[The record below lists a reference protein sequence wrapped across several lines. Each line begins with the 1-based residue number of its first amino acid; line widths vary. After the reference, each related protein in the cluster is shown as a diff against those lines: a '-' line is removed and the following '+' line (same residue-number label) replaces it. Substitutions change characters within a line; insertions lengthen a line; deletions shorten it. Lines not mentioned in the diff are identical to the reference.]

1 MKRTESPATAENRVR
16 ALAALDLIDAPP
28 EREFDA
34 LAALAASLLECPMG
48 VVSMIDADRFRPLA
62 TVGIEKAPAPR
73 EHVLCNRTIA
83 RTDSV
88 TIEDALLDEEFAAS
102 PLVPGIRSYAG
113 VAITAPDPDGGPRV
127 AVGAVCGLDVQPRRF
142 TAEQQAV
149 LGNLKTL
156 AEALFDAR
164 ALRVQAEV
172 QSEALRRSDRIF
184 RQAERL
190 AEVGS
195 WRLELDSETVIW
207 SDGVFRIHD
216 LPLGSPPPLSEALN
230 FYPEHARAV
239 VSAGLS
245 QTMETGAPFDAE
257 TDFVSAIGV
266 KRRVRVLAELEVQAG
281 RPVAVVGV
289 FQDVTARH
297 ALEQDLRRSASIDA
311 LTRIANRAAFTTTL
325 ERWVAAA
332 RTDGTPLE
340 LMLID
345 LDLFKEINDRHG
357 HLVGDEVLRAFGRRL
372 RRVHPTDAYAARLGG
387 DEFAVIL
394 RGDAAARAPE
404 LVAKLVRELKMPVHA
419 AAGVIPVSG
428 TIGHAT
434 FDAAD
439 PGLHAF
445 VHRADTALY
454 QAKRRQRGTAQAWG
468 QLRQGDRRDGVKAA

>member
-1 MKRTESPATAENRVR
+1 
-16 ALAALDLIDAPP
+16 
-28 EREFDA
+28 
-34 LAALAASLLECPMG
+34 
-48 VVSMIDADRFRPLA
+48 
-62 TVGIEKAPAPR
+62 
-73 EHVLCNRTIA
+73 
-83 RTDSV
+83 
-88 TIEDALLDEEFAAS
+88 
-102 PLVPGIRSYAG
+102 
-113 VAITAPDPDGGPRV
+113 
-127 AVGAVCGLDVQPRRF
+127 
-142 TAEQQAV
+142 
-149 LGNLKTL
+149 
-156 AEALFDAR
+156 
-164 ALRVQAEV
+164 
-172 QSEALRRSDRIF
+172 
-184 RQAERL
+184 
-190 AEVGS
+190 
-195 WRLELDSETVIW
+195 
-207 SDGVFRIHD
+207 
-216 LPLGSPPPLSEALN
+216 
-230 FYPEHARAV
+230 
-239 VSAGLS
+239 LS

-468 QLRQGDRRDGVKAA
+468 QLRQGDRRDGVRAA